1 MFSSPQRHGVAPD
14 VILYIL
20 LLRTDIVELFGIP
33 ETIPAPDVRI
43 VPQHTT
49 VAPSQIEAA
58 GRVLLGLD
66 PGTNFF

>member
-1 MFSSPQRHGVAPD
+1 VDIVLAQAGITASSPSSPLERAG
-14 VILYIL
+14 
-20 LLRTDIVELFGIP
+20 RDIRV
-33 ETIPAPDVRI
+33 